1 MWKLIKPEEIKDNV
15 FQAIGK
21 DWMLITAGTEEK
33 ANAMTASW
41 GGMGILWRKP
51 VVTAYIRPQRFTKG
65 LVDAQDI
72 FTLSF
77 YEEAYRKS
85 LNYMG
90 TVSGAQEDKI
100 AGGGLTL
107 KLFDGVPAFEESRM
121 VLVCKKL
128 YTQELKEE
136 CFLYPELIEQNY
148 AQKDFHTM
156 YIGEVMQVYVKESDK

>member
-1 MWKLIKPEEIKDNV
+1 MWKKIKPEEMTDNV
-15 FQAIGK
+15 FKAIGK

-41 GGMGILWRKP
+41 GGMGILWHKP
-51 VVTAYIRPQRFTKG
+51 VATAYIRPQRFTKKF
-65 LVDAQDI
+65 VDEQEY

-77 YEEAYRKS
+77 YQEAYRKS

-90 TVSGAQEDKI
+90 AVSGAQEDKI

-107 KLFDGVPAFEESRM
+107 ELFDGVPAFAESRM

-128 YTQELKEE
+128 YVQELKEE
-136 CFLYPELIEQNY
+136 CFLYPEIVEKNY
-148 AQKDFHTM
+148 SQKDFHTM
-156 YIGEVMQVYVKESDK
+156 YIGEITQVYVKESVE